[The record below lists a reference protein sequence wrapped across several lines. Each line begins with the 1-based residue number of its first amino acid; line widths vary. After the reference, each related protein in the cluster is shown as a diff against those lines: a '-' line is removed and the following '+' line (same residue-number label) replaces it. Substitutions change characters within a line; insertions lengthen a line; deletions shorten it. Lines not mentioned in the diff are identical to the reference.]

1 MSSRHYSYRITV
13 TPTGAPSEGEALRPP
28 FTFEATNHDDI
39 IAIVERARA
48 NTGLAPD
55 AAASV
60 AVGLKASFRGRL
72 TGKEQPALRSAARR
86 HPRVHWQ
93 PEGPGPKQV
102 ITFAAAGP

>member
-1 MSSRHYSYRITV
+1 MSSRHYSYHITV
-13 TPTGAPSEGEALRPP
+13 TPTGTPSESEALRPP

-60 AVGLKASFRGRL
+60 AVGLKLLSEVVLREKNNPLFDPLRGGIREFIGNL
-72 TGKEQPALRSAARR
+72 KALIRNKS
-86 HPRVHWQ
+86 
-93 PEGPGPKQV
+93 
-102 ITFAAAGP
+102 